1 MSDTHDLNVRGGE
14 VANPETLLAR
24 AVAHK
29 SAGRWAEAAADY
41 TALLA
46 LMPDMPDT
54 WFNLGLMQRR
64 AGQPQAALEAYR
76 QALERGVLGPEEVHL
91 NRAVI
96 FSDDL
101 GDSDAALAELTRA
114 LAIAPYDLAALL
126 NLGNLREDR
135 GERDQARTAY
145 RRALEVAPGHPV
157 ALARLANASVI
168 ESADDPLIGALRQG
182 IARPGADAAD
192 RAEMGFALTRA
203 LDVVGDHEAA
213 FAAALAANADSR
225 AFSHATY
232 DRAAHD
238 DRMDR
243 TIAAFSRPA
252 RSGVSSLDERKAPI
266 FILGLFRSGSTL
278 VERILAAHP
287 KVISGGEL
295 ALLPWLVQ
303 SIGTD
308 PATIAAASPETV
320 SGWRDT
326 YLAGLDAARPGAAL
340 VTDKRP
346 DNFLHIGLI
355 KALFPGARII
365 HTVRDPMD
373 VGLSNLFLHLDGSM
387 AYAGDLADT
396 GHWIRAHD
404 RLMAH
409 WKALYPDE
417 ILTVDYD
424 ALVRDPRPAIEAV
437 LSFCGLEWDDA
448 CLDFHK
454 AGGAVRTASVWQVRE
469 PLYQRSSG
477 RWRAYQQHLG
487 PLRAALDAG

>member
-1 MSDTHDLNVRGGE
+1 MTTT
-14 VANPETLLAR
+14 PEALLAR

-29 SAGRWAEAAADY
+29 TAGRWAEAAVDY
-41 TALLA
+41 LALLSI
-46 LMPDMPDT
+46 LPDMPDT

-64 AGQPQAALEAYR
+64 AGQPHAALDAYQ
-76 QALERGVLGPEEVHL
+76 QALERGVLGPEEAHL

-101 GDSDAALAELTRA
+101 GDSDAALVELTRA

-145 RRALEVAPGHPV
+145 RRALEVAPGHPL

-168 ESADDPLIGALRQG
+168 ESVDDPLIDALRQG

-203 LDVVGDHEAA
+203 LDAVGEHETA
-213 FAAALAANADSR
+213 FAASLAANADSR
-225 AFSHATY
+225 AFSGVAY
-232 DRAAHD
+232 DRTWHD
-238 DRMDR
+238 GWIDRV
-243 TIAAFSRPA
+243 IAAFPRPRVQSIGIDA
-252 RSGVSSLDERKAPI
+252 EDRPAPI

-287 KVISGGEL
+287 SVTSGGEL
-295 ALLPWLVQ
+295 ALLPWLIHT
-303 SIGTD
+303 IGND
-308 PATIAAASPETV
+308 PATISEASPDTV

-326 YLAGLDAARPGAAL
+326 YLAALQAARPGSGL

-355 KALFPGARII
+355 KAMFPDARII
-365 HTVRDPMD
+365 HTTRDPMD

-409 WKALYPDE
+409 WKALYPAD

-424 ALVRDPRPAIEAV
+424 ALVRDPRPAMEQV
-437 LSFCGLEWDDA
+437 LSFCGLDWDDA
-448 CLDFHK
+448 CLDFHR

-477 RWRAYQQHLG
+477 RWRAYEQHLG
-487 PLRAALDAG
+487 PLRKALDAA

>member
-1 MSDTHDLNVRGGE
+1 MADT
-14 VANPETLLAR
+14 PETLLAR
-24 AVAHK
+24 AVEHRA
-29 SAGRWAEAAADY
+29 AGRWAEAAGAY
-41 TALLA
+41 AALLA
-46 LMPDMPDT
+46 VVPDLPDT

-64 AGQPQAALEAYR
+64 AGQPREALMSYQ
-76 QALERGVLGPEEVHL
+76 QALDRGILGPEEVHL

-96 FSDDL
+96 LSDDL

-114 LAIAPYDLAALL
+114 LAIAPYDLAGLL

-135 GERDQARTAY
+135 GEREQARTAY

-168 ESADDPLIGALRQG
+168 KGAEDPLIAALRQG

-192 RAEMGFALTRA
+192 RAELGFALTRA
-203 LDVVGDHEAA
+203 LDAVGDHDGA
-213 FAAALAANADSR
+213 FAAAQAANADSR
-225 AFSHATY
+225 VQSGATH
-232 DRAAHD
+232 DRVAHD
-238 DRMDR
+238 ARIDR
-243 TIAAFSRPA
+243 TIAAFTTTVPA
-252 RSGVSSLDERKAPI
+252 SGSVPGEAPI

-287 KVISGGEL
+287 MVTSGGEL
-295 ALLPWLVQ
+295 ALLPRLAK
-303 SIGTD
+303 SIGDD
-308 PATIAAASPETV
+308 PSAITGASPETV
-320 SGWRDT
+320 AGWRAT
-326 YLAGLDAARPGAAL
+326 YLEALRAARPGAGI

-355 KALFPGARII
+355 KAMFPDARII

-396 GHWIRAHD
+396 GHWIKAHD

-409 WKALYPDE
+409 WTGLYPDD
-417 ILTVDYD
+417 IMSVDYD
-424 ALVRDPRPAIEAV
+424 ALVRDPRPAIARI
-437 LSFCGLEWDDA
+437 LAFCGLEWDDA

-477 RWRAYQQHLG
+477 RWRAYERHLG
-487 PLRAALDAG
+487 PLRDALEAG

>member
-1 MSDTHDLNVRGGE
+1 MTDT
-14 VANPETLLAR
+14 PETLLAR
-24 AVAHK
+24 AVDHRA
-29 SAGRWAEAAADY
+29 AGRWAEAASAY
-41 TALLA
+41 AALLA
-46 LMPDMPDT
+46 IMPDMPDT

-64 AGQPQAALEAYR
+64 AGQPH
-76 QALERGVLGPEEVHL
+76 QALAAYQQALDRGILGPEEVYL

-114 LAIAPYDLAALL
+114 LAITPYDLAALL

-135 GERDQARTAY
+135 GEREQARTAY

-168 ESADDPLIGALRQG
+168 EGTDDPLIAALRQG

-192 RAEMGFALTRA
+192 RAELGFALTRA
-203 LDVVGDHEAA
+203 LDAVGDHDGA
-213 FAAALAANADSR
+213 FAAAQAANADSR
-225 AFSHATY
+225 AASGATH

-238 DRMDR
+238 ARIDR
-243 TIAAFSRPA
+243 TIAAFTTPVPA
-252 RSGVSSLDERKAPI
+252 TGVATDEAPI

-287 KVISGGEL
+287 KVTSGGEL
-295 ALLPWLVQ
+295 ALLPHLAR
-303 SIGTD
+303 SIGDD
-308 PATIAAASPETV
+308 PATITGASAETV
-320 SGWRDT
+320 AGWRAT
-326 YLAGLDAARPGAAL
+326 YLDALKAARPGAGI

-346 DNFLHIGLI
+346 DNFLHVGLI
-355 KALFPGARII
+355 KAMFPQARII

-373 VGLSNLFLHLDGSM
+373 VGLSNLFQHLDGSM

-409 WKALYPDE
+409 WKALYPDD
-417 ILTVDYD
+417 ILSVDYD
-424 ALVRDPRPAIEAV
+424 ALVRDPRPIVERV
-437 LSFCGLEWDDA
+437 LAFCGLDWDDA

-477 RWRAYQQHLG
+477 RWRAYETHLG
-487 PLRAALDAG
+487 PLRDALEAG

>member
-1 MSDTHDLNVRGGE
+1 MTST
-14 VANPETLLAR
+14 PETLLGQ
-24 AVAHK
+24 AVGHK
-29 SAGRWAEAAADY
+29 AAGRWAEAAAAYSD
-41 TALLA
+41 LLT

-64 AGQPQAALEAYR
+64 AGRPQAALEAYR
-76 QALERGVLGPEEVHL
+76 QALERGVLGPEEAHL

-101 GDSDAALAELTRA
+101 GDSEAALAELTRA

-135 GERDQARTAY
+135 GEREQARTAY
-145 RRALEVAPGHPV
+145 RRALEVAPGHPL
-157 ALARLANASVI
+157 ALSRLANATVF
-168 ESADDPLIGALRQG
+168 ESIDDPLIDALRQG

-192 RAEMGFALTRA
+192 RAELGFALTRA
-203 LDVVGDHEAA
+203 LDSVGEHEAA
-213 FAAALAANADSR
+213 FAAAIAANADSR
-225 AFSHATY
+225 AFSGATY
-232 DRAAHD
+232 DPAAHD
-238 DRMDR
+238 ARVDR
-243 TIAAFSRPA
+243 TMAAFNRPLKTGD
-252 RSGVSSLDERKAPI
+252 RSDPEPSAPI

-287 KVISGGEL
+287 RVTSGGEL
-295 ALLPWLVQ
+295 ALMPRLVQ
-303 SIGTD
+303 TIGDD
-308 PATIAAASPETV
+308 PATVAEASPETV
-320 SGWRDT
+320 SGWRKT
-326 YLAGLDAARPGAAL
+326 YLDALATARPGAAL

-355 KALFPGARII
+355 KAMFPDARII
-365 HTVRDPMD
+365 HTNRDPMD

-409 WKALYPDE
+409 WKSVYPDD

-424 ALVRDPRPAIEAV
+424 VLVRAPRQAIEQV
-437 LSFCGLEWDDA
+437 LAFCGLEWDDA

-477 RWRAYQQHLG
+477 RWRAYKQHLG
-487 PLRAALDAG
+487 PLRAALDAA